1 MSEGQDPI
9 EQAAERAGLTQQD
22 IVRSDIEQAR
32 AELAETVD
40 ALSDKLD
47 IKARAGDKVSDA
59 KAKLAETAARAKQ
72 AAPPPV
78 QHALDVAGQKA
89 APVVSQVSQKAAPHR
104 GKIIAGAVVAV
115 VVLVVVRKR
124 RARR

>member
-1 MSEGQDPI
+1 MSEAKDPI
-9 EQAAERAGLTQQD
+9 EQAAEQAGLTQQD

-47 IKARAGDKVSDA
+47 VKARAGDKVSDA
-59 KAKLAETAARAKQ
+59 KAKVAETAARAKQ

-78 QHALDVAGQKA
+78 QHALDVASQKA

-104 GKIIAGAVVAV
+104 GKIIAGAVAAV